1 MTYLNGKKARVI
13 EDGGKFK
20 KDEIII
26 ISGNPYRMQGGKN
39 PCSIIYAV
47 NKDGMKQNIFYKD
60 IYKQV
65 KENVL
70 IFAGL
75 NGQTKVIEDQLF

>member
-1 MTYLNGKKARVI
+1 MTYLNGKKAKVI

-47 NKDGMKQNIFYKD
+47 NQDGVIGRIPIKKIRM
-60 IYKQV
+60 
-65 KENVL
+65 L
-70 IFAGL
+70 I
-75 NGQTKVIEDQLF
+75 K